1 MRTQTSLL
9 VALIVTASAHGADVK
24 APKSEIAS
32 AAQREATLALG
43 LKFAEHAEVAPLP
56 SNLVHPFNPV
66 AFGQP
71 DEEERKAIAL
81 AKAAEAAALNK
92 ALPANDSELLEKIA
106 ERVIPSGT
114 ITLNGEAFLIFGQ
127 RKLRTGDRLTVT
139 YSEKDYDVELTS
151 IERFTFKLRL
161 NRAEITRRINPG
173 KNP

>member
-1 MRTQTSLL
+1 M
-9 VALIVTASAHGADVK
+9 K
-24 APKSEIAS
+24 IA
-32 AAQREATLALG
+32 AKL
-43 LKFAEHAEVAPLP
+43 AEHSTQSPVPTD
-56 SNLVHPFNPV
+56 LVHLFNPV

-71 DEEERKAIAL
+71 DEDERKAIAL